1 MTAYRYRLS
10 KLLLP
15 IPWKLELN
23 QMGADDSSSGLP
35 PQRAA
40 HGWQKLLV
48 EPRRPVAIAASPWA
62 PWLVVGTVC
71 IGAFMGQLDSSI
83 VIIALP
89 TIQSYFHSSLGA
101 VEWVSL
107 AYLLTLIATVI
118 AIGRFADMAGRKL
131 LYLYGF
137 AIFIVSSGLC
147 ALAPNLPI
155 LAVFRILQGFG
166 AAMLQ
171 ANSVALIVHALPRDK
186 LGRGIGAQAAAQAL
200 GLSLGPAIGG
210 LLLVLGGWRL
220 LFLVNIPVG
229 LVAFAL
235 GWFLLPR
242 SRFLAARTPIDWR
255 GLGLFV
261 IAVTSVLLALSFGD
275 QAGWTS
281 VEVLAGFVVA
291 LAAGVA
297 FVALERHLPAPM
309 VHLSVFIRPA
319 FSAGITSGLLSYLAL
334 FGALFVFPFYLQF
347 AAHMSPAAAGVRLL
361 CLPLAL
367 GLTAPAAGTLAD
379 RLGARPLTVGGMSLA
394 AVALFAV
401 ALHPSSGGLL
411 LLELIAIGVGIGAFT
426 APNNAAI
433 MGAVGRDQAGMASGI
448 LNMTRG
454 MGTATG
460 VALTGLVF
468 GLAAGISSAHARS
481 PALVT
486 KGLVAAAFF
495 LAASALAAALL
506 SLLRGGA
513 ELSRDPA
520 FPSRTS
526 TS

>member
-1 MTAYRYRLS
+1 LAV
-10 KLLLP
+10 
-15 IPWKLELN
+15 
-23 QMGADDSSSGLP
+23 D
-35 PQRAA
+35 
-40 HGWQKLLV
+40 
-48 EPRRPVAIAASPWA
+48 
-62 PWLVVGTVC
+62 TVC

-107 AYLLTLIATVI
+107 AYLLTLIALVI

-131 LYLYGF
+131 IYLYGF

-147 ALAPNLPI
+147 ALAPNLQI
-155 LAVFRILQGFG
+155 LALFRIFQGFG

-171 ANSVALIVHALPRDK
+171 ANSVALIVQSLPREK
-186 LGRGIGAQAAAQAL
+186 LGRGIGVQAAAQAL
-200 GLSLGPAIGG
+200 GLSLGPAVGG

-220 LFLVNIPVG
+220 LFLVNIPIG
-229 LVAFAL
+229 LVAFTL

-242 SRFLAARTPIDWR
+242 SRFLAAREPIDWR

-261 IAVTSVLLALSFGD
+261 IAATSFLLALSFGD

-281 VEVLAGFVVA
+281 VDVLVGFAVA
-291 LAAGVA
+291 LAAGIA
-297 FVALERHLPAPM
+297 FVALELHLPAPM
-309 VHLSVFIRPA
+309 VQLSVFRRPA

-347 AAHMSPAAAGVRLL
+347 AGHLSPAAAGVRLL

-367 GLTAPAAGTLAD
+367 GLTAPAAGILAD
-379 RLGARPLTVGGMSLA
+379 RWGPRPLTVGGMLIT
-394 AVALFAV
+394 AVALFAI
-401 ALHPSSGGLL
+401 ALHPSSDGLL
-411 LLELIAIGVGIGAFT
+411 LLELIAIGAGIGAFT
-426 APNNAAI
+426 SPNNAAI
-433 MGAVGRDQAGMASGI
+433 MGVVRRDQSGMASGV

-468 GLAAGISSAHARS
+468 GLAVGVSSARAHS
-481 PALVT
+481 PLLAT
-486 KGLVAAAFF
+486 RGLVAAAFF
-495 LAASALAAALL
+495 LAAVALAAALF
-506 SLLRGGA
+506 SARGGSS
-513 ELSRDPA
+513 ELSPDPGFVDGA
-520 FPSRTS
+520 GLR
-526 TS
+526 

>member
-1 MTAYRYRLS
+1 
-10 KLLLP
+10 
-15 IPWKLELN
+15 
-23 QMGADDSSSGLP
+23 MGTDHSSSGLP
-35 PQRAA
+35 PQRPA

-48 EPRRPVAIAASPWA
+48 EPRRPAAIAASPWA
-62 PWLVVGTVC
+62 PWLAVGTVC

-107 AYLLTLIATVI
+107 AYLLTLIALVI

-131 LYLYGF
+131 IYLYGF

-147 ALAPNLPI
+147 ALAPNLPV
-155 LAVFRILQGFG
+155 LALFRIFQGFG

-171 ANSVALIVHALPRDK
+171 ANSVALIVQILPREK
-186 LGRGIGAQAAAQAL
+186 LGRGIGVQAAAQAL
-200 GLSLGPAIGG
+200 GLSLGPAVGG
-210 LLLVLGGWRL
+210 LLLVFGGWRL

-229 LVAFAL
+229 LVAFTL

-242 SRFLAARTPIDWR
+242 SRFLAAREPIDWR

-261 IAVTSVLLALSFGD
+261 IAATSFLLALSFGD

-281 VEVLAGFVVA
+281 VDVLVGFAVA
-291 LAAGVA
+291 LAAGIA
-297 FVALERHLPAPM
+297 FVALELHLPAPM
-309 VHLSVFIRPA
+309 VQLSVFRRPA

-347 AAHMSPAAAGVRLL
+347 AGHLSPAAAGVRLL

-367 GLTAPAAGTLAD
+367 GLTAPTAGILAD
-379 RLGARPLTVGGMSLA
+379 RWGARPLTVGGMLVT
-394 AVALFAV
+394 AVALFAI
-401 ALHPSSGGLL
+401 ALHPSSDGLL
-411 LLELIAIGVGIGAFT
+411 LLELIAIGAGIGAFT
-426 APNNAAI
+426 SPNNAAI
-433 MGAVGRDQAGMASGI
+433 MGAVRRDQSGMASGV

-454 MGTATG
+454 LGTATG

-468 GLAAGISSAHARS
+468 GLAVGVSSARAHS
-481 PALVT
+481 PVLAT
-486 KGLVAAAFF
+486 RGLVAAAFF
-495 LAASALAAALL
+495 LAAIALAAALL
-506 SLLRGGA
+506 SARAGSS
-513 ELSRDPA
+513 ELSPDPSFVDRA
-520 FPSRTS
+520 GLG
-526 TS
+526 

>member
-1 MTAYRYRLS
+1 
-10 KLLLP
+10 
-15 IPWKLELN
+15 
-23 QMGADDSSSGLP
+23 MGAEDSSSGLP
-35 PQRAA
+35 PPRDT
-40 HGWQKLLV
+40 HGWRKLLV
-48 EPRRPVAIAASPWA
+48 EPRRPIPIATSPWA

-107 AYLLTLIATVI
+107 AYLLTLIAMVI

-137 AIFIVSSGLC
+137 ALFIVSSGLC
-147 ALAPNLPI
+147 ALAPNLFV
-155 LAVFRILQGFG
+155 LALFRFLQGFG

-171 ANSVALIVHALPRDK
+171 ANSVALILQALPREK
-186 LGRGIGAQAAAQAL
+186 LGRGIGVQAAAQAL
-200 GLSLGPAIGG
+200 GLALGPAVGG

-229 LVAFAL
+229 VIGFAL

-242 SRFLAARTPIDWR
+242 SRFLAPREPIDWR

-261 IAVTSVLLALSFGD
+261 LAVTTLLLALSFGD

-281 VEVLAGFVVA
+281 FYVLASFAVA
-291 LAAGVA
+291 FAAGAA
-297 FVALERHLPAPM
+297 FVALELHVPSPM
-309 VHLSVFIRPA
+309 LQLSVFHRPA

-347 AAHMSPAAAGVRLL
+347 AGHMSPAAAGVRLL

-367 GLTAPAAGTLAD
+367 GLAAPAAGVLAD
-379 RLGARPLTVGGMSLA
+379 RWGARPLTVGGMLLTAAALLA
-394 AVALFAV
+394 I
-401 ALHPSSGGLL
+401 ALHPTSGGLL
-411 LLELIAIGVGIGAFT
+411 LLALIAIGVGIGAFT
-426 APNNAAI
+426 SPNNAAI
-433 MGAVGRDQAGMASGI
+433 MGAVRREQSGMASGI

-468 GLAAGISSAHARS
+468 GLAAGVSSAHAHS
-481 PALVT
+481 PALAT

-495 LAASALAAALL
+495 LTAIALVAAVFSAL
-506 SLLRGGA
+506 RGSAERSRGA
-513 ELSRDPA
+513 SV
-520 FPSRTS
+520 
-526 TS
+526 

>member
-1 MTAYRYRLS
+1 
-10 KLLLP
+10 
-15 IPWKLELN
+15 
-23 QMGADDSSSGLP
+23 MGAADSASGPP
-35 PQRAA
+35 PQRPAR
-40 HGWQKLLV
+40 GWQKLLV
-48 EPRRPVAIAASPWA
+48 EPRRPAAVAASPWA

-83 VIIALP
+83 VVIALP
-89 TIQSYFHSSLGA
+89 TMQSYFHTSLGA

-137 AIFIVSSGLC
+137 AIFIVGSGLC
-147 ALAPNLPI
+147 ALAPNLPT
-155 LAVFRILQGFG
+155 LALFRLLQGFG

-171 ANSVALIVHALPRDK
+171 ANSVALIVQALPRAK
-186 LGRGIGAQAAAQAL
+186 LGRGIGVQGAAQAL
-200 GLSLGPAIGG
+200 GLCLGPAVGG

-220 LFLVNIPVG
+220 LFLINIPVG
-229 LVAFAL
+229 LLAFGL

-242 SRFLAARTPIDWR
+242 SRYLAPREPIDWR

-261 IAVTSVLLALSFGD
+261 IAVTGLLLALSVGD

-281 VEVLAGFVVA
+281 AYVLGSFAVA

-297 FVALERHLPAPM
+297 FIALELRVPAPM
-309 VHLSVFIRPA
+309 VQLSVFRRPA
-319 FSAGITSGLLSYLAL
+319 FSAAIASGLLSYLAL

-347 AAHMSPAAAGVRLL
+347 AGHMSPAAAGVRLL

-367 GLTAPAAGTLAD
+367 GLTAPAAGILAD
-379 RLGARPLTVGGMSLA
+379 RWGARPLTVGGMLLTTAALLA
-394 AVALFAV
+394 I
-401 ALHPSSGGLL
+401 ALHPTSSGLL

-426 APNNAAI
+426 SPNSAAI
-433 MGAVGRDQAGMASGI
+433 MGAVRTDQSGMAGGI

-468 GLAAGISSAHARS
+468 GLAAGISSARAHS
-481 PALVT
+481 PALAT
-486 KGLVAAAFF
+486 RGLVAAGFF
-495 LAASALAAALL
+495 LAATALAAAAF
-506 SLLRGGA
+506 SVLRGGGQ
-513 ELSRDPA
+513 LSRG
-520 FPSRTS
+520 PSPVDRI
-526 TS
+526 

>member
-1 MTAYRYRLS
+1 
-10 KLLLP
+10 
-15 IPWKLELN
+15 
-23 QMGADDSSSGLP
+23 MGADDSSSGLP
-35 PQRAA
+35 PQRPA

-48 EPRRPVAIAASPWA
+48 EPRRPVAIAASPRA
-62 PWLVVGTVC
+62 PWLAVGTVC
-71 IGAFMGQLDSSI
+71 VGAFMGQLDSSI

-89 TIQSYFHSSLGA
+89 TIQTYFHGSLGA

-107 AYLLTLIATVI
+107 AYLLTLIAMVI

-155 LAVFRILQGFG
+155 LALFRIFQGFG

-171 ANSVALIVHALPRDK
+171 ANSVALIVQALPRDK
-186 LGRGIGAQAAAQAL
+186 LGRGIGVQAAAQAL
-200 GLSLGPAIGG
+200 GLSLGPAVGG

-229 LVAFAL
+229 LIAFSL

-242 SRFLAARTPIDWR
+242 SRFLAARDPIDWR

-261 IAVTSVLLALSFGD
+261 IAVTSFLLALSFGD

-281 VEVLAGFVVA
+281 VDVLVGFGMA
-291 LAAGVA
+291 LAAGIG
-297 FVALERHLPAPM
+297 FVALELHVTAPM
-309 VHLSVFIRPA
+309 VQLSVFRRPA
-319 FSAGITSGLLSYLAL
+319 FSAAITSGLLSYLAL
-334 FGALFVFPFYLQF
+334 FGVLFVFPFYLQF
-347 AAHMSPAAAGVRLL
+347 AEHLSPAAAGVRLL

-367 GLTAPAAGTLAD
+367 GLTAPAAGILAD
-379 RLGARPLTVGGMSLA
+379 RWGARPLTMGGMLLT
-394 AVALFAV
+394 AVALFAI
-401 ALHPSSGGLL
+401 ALYPSSGALL
-411 LLELIAIGVGIGAFT
+411 LLELIAIGAGIGAFT
-426 APNNAAI
+426 SPNNAAI
-433 MGAVGRDQAGMASGI
+433 MGAVRRNQAGMASGV

-468 GLAAGISSAHARS
+468 GLAVGISLARVHS
-481 PALVT
+481 PALAT
-486 KGLVAAAFF
+486 RGLVAAAFF
-495 LAASALAAALL
+495 LAAIALAAALL
-506 SLLRGGA
+506 SALRGS
-513 ELSRDPA
+513 ELSRNPTFDDSA
-520 FPSRTS
+520 
-526 TS
+526 